1 MENKYKYIPEEMK
14 VLKRFMGWRKEK
26 RNEKIAKI
34 PFSLIDRQGMGWNN
48 PDRWLDFEEAKDK
61 NHPLGFVLKDEDHII
76 CVDLDQAIVDGHLTA
91 MAESIVES
99 FTGTYMELSQSG
111 EGIHIFCKGKLL
123 DNIIRPSEGIEIYKN
138 NRYIALTGDVGK
150 GDYFPISNQLLDKQ
164 EELDVLYKKWV
175 QEGKSIKSHKKD
187 FKRLISNQYSH
198 LKDLSLSE
206 ILETMERTNSKAK
219 SLIKGESI
227 TGDHSRDDFI
237 FLVLARNYTDG
248 NPELMKDLFL
258 MTPLNRI
265 GSQEKR
271 KDDRKYL
278 EYVDKTLESVLEL
291 GSYIPFDWSRHLAY
305 KQRMEVYERT

>member
-1 MENKYKYIPEEMK
+1 MENKYNYIPEDMK
-14 VLKRFMGWRKEK
+14 ALKRFIGWRKERRK
-26 RNEKIAKI
+26 DTVAKL
-34 PFSLIDRQGMGWNN
+34 PFSLIDGQGIGWNK
-48 PDRWLDFEEAKDK
+48 PDRWLDFEAAKDK
-61 NHPLGFVLKDEDHII
+61 NHPLGFVLTEEDHII
-76 CVDLDQAIVDGHLTA
+76 CVDLDQAIVDGRLTA
-91 MAESIVES
+91 MAESIVEA

-111 EGIHIFCKGKLL
+111 QGIHIFCKGNLL
-123 DNIIRPSEGIEIYKN
+123 DNLIKPSEGIEIYKH
-138 NRYIALTGDVGK
+138 NRYIALTGDVGD
-150 GDYFPISNQLLDKQ
+150 GSYFPISNQLLDKQ
-164 EELDVLYKKWV
+164 EVLDELYKKWTQDKV
-175 QEGKSIKSHKKD
+175 SIKSQIKD
-187 FKRLISNQYSH
+187 FKSLILSQDGYLN
-198 LKDLSLSE
+198 DLSLAE
-206 ILETMERTNSKAK
+206 ILDTMEKTNSKAR
-219 SLIKGESI
+219 SLINGESI

-278 EYVDKTLESVLEL
+278 EYVDKTLESVLGL